1 MCLFK
6 NVHRLTSSTERHG
19 RNIDKTLD
27 TFYFFFFL
35 SIQCKPRKLCFYA
48 SQLHLSRF
56 VVTVFTAAA
65 AVTSA
70 ATVFVVVC
78 VVVLLFFFA
87 IDLNQ
92 SSIVFKCNMKIGTF
106 IIHAIEA

>member
-1 MCLFK
+1 MCRFK
-6 NVHRLTSSTERHG
+6 NVHRLTSSTKRHG

-27 TFYFFFFL
+27 TFYFFFFP
-35 SIQCKPRKLCFYA
+35 SIQRRPRKLCFYA

-65 AVTSA
+65 AAVTSA

-78 VVVLLFFFA
+78 VVLLFFFA